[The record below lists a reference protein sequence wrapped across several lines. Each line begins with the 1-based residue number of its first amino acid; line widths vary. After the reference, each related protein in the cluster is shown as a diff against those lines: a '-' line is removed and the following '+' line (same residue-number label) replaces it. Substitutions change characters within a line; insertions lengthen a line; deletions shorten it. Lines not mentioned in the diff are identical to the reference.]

1 MQQLF
6 HPFPPLAFVD
16 IETTGGNADRDRVTE
31 VAVVSYAD
39 GQVQRWSRL
48 VNPATRIPAFI
59 QSLTG
64 ISDEM
69 VKDAPAFSE
78 IAEELLAQLKDK
90 LFVAHNARFDYGF
103 LRAEFKRAG
112 MDYSSRV
119 LCTVKLSRKLFPLQ
133 ARHNLDSVVAAHG
146 LNVSNR
152 HRAMSDADALLQFW
166 KHIEHTQSAENLE
179 KTVKILTQNHALPSN
194 IDPDLLRNMP
204 DLPGVYLFLDE
215 RGQPLYIGKSKAIK
229 TRVLQHFT
237 AALSKPKE
245 MRLTMQVASIDWIR
259 TEGELGALLLEAK
272 LVKERLPSL
281 NVKLRRNRD
290 LWAWQL
296 QVNESP
302 DQPWPLALV
311 HGDDVPW
318 GADAHLYGVFRS
330 RAAAKASLETLAQE
344 KQLCRGLLG
353 LEVLTLGK
361 PCFGYQV
368 HACAGA
374 CVGQQS
380 HRAHNMSLLNAL
392 AHQKVTTWPYGG
404 PVGLREG
411 QDMHVVD
418 HWRYLGTAKDE
429 EGVSEVLSNPWPDFD
444 ADLYKLLAAS
454 LRRAKPGQII
464 KLKALQG
471 QQAP

>member
-1 MQQLF
+1 VTQLF
-6 HPFPPLAFVD
+6 TPFSPLAFVD
-16 IETTGGNADRDRVTE
+16 IETTGGNSERDRVTE

-39 GQVQRWSRL
+39 GQVQRWSKL

-64 ISDEM
+64 ISDDM
-69 VKDAPAFSE
+69 VWDAPSFGD
-78 IAEELLAQLKDK
+78 IAKELLAQLDGK

-112 MDYSSRV
+112 FEYSSRV
-119 LCTVKLSRKLFPLQ
+119 LCTVKLSRKLFPHQ

-146 LNVSNR
+146 LTVSNR

-166 KHIEHTQSAENLE
+166 KHLELTQSAESLE
-179 KTVKILTQNHALPSN
+179 KTVKTLTQNHALPSN
-194 IDPDLLRNMP
+194 IDPELLRNMP
-204 DLPGVYLFLDE
+204 DLPGVYLFLDD
-215 RGQPLYIGKSKAIK
+215 RGQPLYIGKSKAIR

-245 MRLTMQVASIDWIR
+245 MRLTMQVRSIDWIR

-272 LVKERLPSL
+272 LVKEKLPCL
-281 NVKLRRNRD
+281 NVRLRRNRD

-296 QVNESP
+296 HVNETP
-302 DQPWPLALV
+302 DQPWLLDFV
-311 HGDDVPW
+311 HGEDVPW

-330 RAAAKASLETLAQE
+330 RAAAKAGLEALAQE
-344 KQLCRGLLG
+344 GRLCRGLLG
-353 LEVLTLGK
+353 LEALVQGK
-361 PCFGYQV
+361 PCFGFQV
-368 HACAGA
+368 HTCAGA

-380 HRAHNMSLLNAL
+380 ARAHNLSVMNAL
-392 AHQKVTTWPYGG
+392 AHLKVATWPYAG

-411 QDMHVVD
+411 SDMHVVD

-429 EGVSEVLSNPWPDFD
+429 EGLAQVLGNPWPDFD
-444 ADLYKLLAAS
+444 ADLYKLLAAA
-454 LRRAKPGQII
+454 LRRAKTSQIV
-464 KLKALQG
+464 KLQPLQCLK
-471 QQAP
+471 